1 MYEKKGG
8 NVKLGIAL
16 SGGGIRGIA
25 HAGVLKALEEN
36 GIQIEA
42 IGGTS
47 SGALIAGLYVL
58 GYSPDDIYRLFKKYA
73 KQIVGMGI
81 SPTIS
86 KISHIFNKESTGFR
100 KGEEIEEIFNTL
112 AERKGIYQISQINK
126 IPISI
131 PAVDIKNGKEYIFTN
146 HIPKEKNVYGKY
158 IMDISIGKALRASS
172 SFPAV
177 FCPCDFKE
185 HKFLDGGALNNV
197 PVIEVKK
204 QGVEKVVAVNF
215 KADDITDT
223 SNYMDIAMRA
233 IDLMGNKISEENLKQ
248 SDYILTIGTDKTG
261 LLDTKKLD
269 SCYQY
274 GYQATMKEIQ
284 KIKEIIN
291 E

>member
-1 MYEKKGG
+1 M
-8 NVKLGIAL
+8 KLGLAL

-25 HAGVLKALEEN
+25 HAGVLKALEDN
-36 GIQIEA
+36 HIKIDA

-58 GYSPDDIYRLFKKYA
+58 GYTPDDIYMLFKKHS
-73 KQIVGMGI
+73 KQIVGTGLNQMI
-81 SPTIS
+81 YQVRNV
-86 KISHIFNKESTGFR
+86 FNKESSGLR
-100 KGEEIEEIFNTL
+100 NGEKIEEIFNTL
-112 AERKGIYQISQINK
+112 AKAKGVYKISQVDK

-131 PAVDIKNGKEYIFTN
+131 PAVDIKNGREYIFTN
-146 HIPKEKNVYGKY
+146 HIPEEKNVYGKY

-177 FCPCDFKE
+177 FCPCDFGE
-185 HKFLDGGALNNV
+185 HKFLDGGALNNI

-204 QGVEKVVAVNF
+204 QGIDKVLAVNF
-215 KADDITDT
+215 KADDIEDT

-248 SDYILTIGTDKTG
+248 SDYILTIGTDRMG
-261 LLDTKKLD
+261 LLDVKKLD

-274 GYQATMKEIQ
+274 GYVETVNQID
-284 KIKEIIN
+284 KIKEIIY
-291 E
+291 EK